1 MEREFVFV
9 VETDKPF
16 REAIVAVRKAAEK
29 HKRGVIGDYDFSEI
43 LASKGFPQEEE
54 VKSLD
59 LCKPAHASAL
69 MDMERLTGLCIP
81 CNVLIFT
88 EGGKTKIAAMDPRA
102 ILPRVFPQVAE
113 QAKDKLE
120 EVSWEIREILK
131 EAARN

>member
-1 MEREFVFV
+1 MGSEFVFV

-16 REAIVAVRKAAEK
+16 REAIVAVRKAAENRK
-29 HKRGVIGDYDFSEI
+29 WGVIGDYDFSEI
-43 LASKGFPQEEE
+43 LASKGFPQDEE

-88 EGGKTKIAAMDPRA
+88 EGARTKIAAMDPRA
-102 ILPRVFPQVAE
+102 ILPRVFPEVAE
-113 QAKDKLE
+113 KAEDKLE
-120 EVSWEIREILK
+120 DISREIREILE
-131 EAARN
+131 EAARS